1 MSLLLRAL
9 LCDVDQYNT
18 TVSEGIFKAVL
29 DQSCRAERWHPKHDR
44 AAVFECGFKK
54 GVVLP
59 LIWPQKMGLDSW
71 AD

>member
-1 MSLLLRAL
+1 MSLFLRAL

-44 AAVFECGFKK
+44 V
-54 GVVLP
+54 
-59 LIWPQKMGLDSW
+59 
-71 AD
+71 